1 MFLTAEQHISSATYN
16 LISFFFFFPHWNILN
31 CWLSDSFMLL
41 PEICWGRSWIMITFC
56 ITNSLLVH
64 ACHVVMHLHMDDKNQ
79 LLPIFIGFQGWTERC
94 FFFFPFM
101 KSIWNVL
108 SRNKIHYTVI
118 HWSITCPSCKLHD
131 SKCFPSTGSQVESVP
146 SFHSPGN
153 LLFLF
158 MKCQIYL

>member
-94 FFFFPFM
+94 FFFFSFHEEHMKCAEQKQNTLHCNSLEYCMPFM
-101 KSIWNVL
+101 QVAWQQML
-108 SRNKIHYTVI
+108 SFYWVTSWI
-118 HWSITCPSCKLHD
+118 CAFLP
-131 SKCFPSTGSQVESVP
+131 FPW
-146 SFHSPGN
+146 
-153 LLFLF
+153 
-158 MKCQIYL
+158 